1 MPSLPNP
8 GADPTKLN
16 FGNPPELN
24 VAFAAEMEKLLAK
37 YPTDLDVA
45 AVYVEGVMN
54 IKPWALWDRNVRH
67 GTWLSLCTP
76 SWRGSAGWRT
86 TI

>member
-54 IKPWALWDRNVRH
+54 SPREITRDLRLAA
-67 GTWLSLCTP
+67 
-76 SWRGSAGWRT
+76 AGRRCNKVMMMRAR
-86 TI
+86 